1 MRRWTE
7 VCAGVLAGLVPAG
20 VGGALGAAACGR
32 SGLVAGL
39 LAGGVPGAAY
49 GWAVAAFV
57 PYDLTSAR
65 GIVRYA
71 ADLSWSLPNTWLG
84 AVLLTGNLLA
94 GNRVVA
100 ELSRHGGS
108 LHLAR
113 GTLPV
118 MGGVRYVT
126 TVGTVVAG
134 IAVPDVSPAGRA
146 LLAHERGHVW
156 QARLF
161 GPAYVP
167 AVLANYAVAA
177 VLPVWWL
184 WHDHAAYPIR
194 SVATYFQH
202 GVYPH
207 VWNEEWCYR
216 AYGPRTW
223 HRRWHRTWRRS
234 RRRR

>member
-7 VCAGVLAGLVPAG
+7 VCAGVVAAVVPAG
-20 VGGALGAAACGR
+20 VGGALGALAGGG

-39 LAGGVPGAAY
+39 VAGGVPGAVF

-65 GIVRYA
+65 GIARYV
-71 ADLSWSLPNTWLG
+71 ADLTWSLPNTWLG

-94 GNRVVA
+94 GNRVIA
-100 ELSRHGGS
+100 DLSRYGGTV
-108 LHLAR
+108 HLAR
-113 GTLPV
+113 GTLPA

-134 IAVPDVSPAGRA
+134 IPAAPDDSACSTAARA
-146 LLAHERGHVW
+146 LLAHERGHVL
-156 QARLF
+156 QARLL

-167 AVLANYAVAA
+167 LVLVNYAVAA
-177 VLPVWWL
+177 VLPFWWL

-194 SVATYFQH
+194 SVAAYFQH

-216 AYGPRTW
+216 AYGPR
-223 HRRWHRTWRRS
+223 R
-234 RRRR
+234 